1 VVFRPS
7 PAGEHQNAEGTPA
20 AIDYRLA
27 RLATLAAY
35 ESGELS
41 RHDACD
47 AHPELIRA
55 AREVGAPTT
64 DLCPVC
70 AAEQLRHV
78 TYVFGPRLPK
88 HGRCISLR
96 GELARIAKRKGQFT
110 AYVVE
115 ACPNCAWNHL
125 VRRYA
130 VADSDADGATAAGRA
145 ASGDAGSPIEAD

>member
-1 VVFRPS
+1 MFRPS
-7 PAGEHQNAEGTPA
+7 PASEHQSAEGTPA

-27 RLATLAAY
+27 RLATVAAY
-35 ESGELS
+35 ETGELS

-55 AREVGAPTT
+55 AREVGVPTT
-64 DLCPVC
+64 DTCPIC
-70 AAEQLRHV
+70 SDDYLRHV

-96 GELARIAKRKGQFT
+96 GELGRIAKRKGLFT

-115 ACPNCAWNHL
+115 ACPQCAWNHL
-125 VRRYA
+125 VRRY
-130 VADSDADGATAAGRA
+130 VVTDATASAGRE
-145 ASGDAGSPIEAD
+145 SD

>member
-1 VVFRPS
+1 MVFRPS
-7 PAGEHQNAEGTPA
+7 PASEHQSAEATAA

-27 RLATLAAY
+27 RLATVAAY
-35 ESGELS
+35 RSGELS

-55 AREVGAPTT
+55 AREVGVQTSDT
-64 DLCPVC
+64 CPVC

-96 GELARIAKRKGQFT
+96 GELGRIAKRKGSFT

-115 ACPNCAWNHL
+115 ACPGCAWNHL
-125 VRRYA
+125 VRRYPVTPANTGA
-130 VADSDADGATAAGRA
+130 V
-145 ASGDAGSPIEAD
+145 PEADATD